1 VEQNSLAA
9 QLKLVTSHEESVGFA
24 LIRTILR
31 QNVYVNRISGI
42 NTQGYFGVILDDN
55 STRPICRLYLNAK
68 QKYIGIFNGPS
79 LETRHPIERIDEIF
93 RHSDALMNA
102 VAFYE

>member
-1 VEQNSLAA
+1 VEHNSPAV

-24 LIRTILR
+24 LIRAILR
-31 QNVYVNRISGI
+31 QNVYVNRISER

-55 STRPICRLYLNAK
+55 STRPICRLYFNAK
-68 QKYIGIFNGPS
+68 LKYIGIFSGPTV
-79 LETRHPIERIDEIF
+79 ETRHPIERLDEIF
-93 RHSDALMNA
+93 KHSDALMNA